1 MTIYDLFTHPG
12 FVIISGILTLFLL
25 ISIVSS
31 VIAFFTGIWP
41 VWFRLGTGLA
51 NRNIAVLADNTKFNE
66 LKALLVESGIFKEK
80 NITQIFHGGEI
91 KKASDITLLLV
102 YWKDF
107 NKEID
112 DIISNKKHA
121 AALIVYAPH
130 EDGRLL
136 PDEMNKL
143 SSHRNTILV
152 TFKGR
157 LLNDIVS
164 SVITTAYKK

>member
-1 MTIYDLFTHPG
+1 MAIYNLFTHPV
-12 FVIISGILTLFLL
+12 FVTISGVLTLIIL
-25 ISIVSS
+25 ISIASS
-31 VIAFFTGIWP
+31 VVAFFTGIWP
-41 VWFRLGTGLA
+41 VWFRLGIGLA
-51 NRNIAVLADNTKFNE
+51 NRNIAIFADNNKFNE
-66 LKALLVESGIFKEK
+66 LKALLVDSGIFKEK
-80 NITQIFHGGEI
+80 NITPIFHNGEI
-91 KKASDITLLLV
+91 EKASDFTLLLV

-107 NKEID
+107 SKEID
-112 DIISNKKHA
+112 GIISNKKYSD
-121 AALIVYAPH
+121 ALIVYAPH

-164 SVITTAYKK
+164 SMITTAYKK